1 MAVQPKPD
9 KKTAMVNI
17 FTYGSLMFDR
27 VWSLVVD
34 GNYRKKGAVL
44 TGYDRK
50 GVKGEVYPAI
60 YPSSPHSRVKG
71 IVYMDVTEADLAKLD
86 IFEGE
91 CYFRK
96 SEKVITE
103 NNRTISAEIYVLK
116 EEYYPIMS
124 NLEWNAA
131 KFEKIDIHHFLA
143 DYIGFSDNTKRV
155 H

>member
-1 MAVQPKPD
+1 
-9 KKTAMVNI
+9 MVNI

-27 VWSLVVD
+27 VWSLIVVE
-34 GNYRKKGAVL
+34 NYRKTNAIL

-60 YPSSPHSRVKG
+60 YPSSPHSQVKG
-71 IVYMDVTEADLAKLD
+71 IVYMDIIEADLAKLD

-91 CYFRK
+91 YYFRK
-96 SEKVITE
+96 SEKVTTK
-103 NNRTISAEIYVLK
+103 NNNIISAEIYVLK
-116 EEYYPIMS
+116 EEYYPLIS

-143 DYIGFSDNTKRV
+143 DYIGFSDNAKRM